1 MMIRGGASAD
11 KSVNAEEVASEL
23 EKINA
28 KRAWLKSRNGTN
40 HMEYTYVFLM
50 RSSPFS

>member
-1 MMIRGGASAD
+1 MLLLNSGYTIAD
-11 KSVNAEEVASEL
+11 KSAKAALEP